1 MKDTSNVIELFPQA
15 EKQEQQ
21 KLTLQDIE
29 EFETLMME
37 VICNMQYLDRES
49 LERAYVVSTNFCRTA
64 IKDIY
69 KKLDELEEGV

>member
-1 MKDTSNVIELFPQA
+1 MTNVIELFPQA
-15 EKQEQQ
+15 NKQEQQ

-37 VICNMQYLDRES
+37 VICNMQHLDRES
-49 LERAYVVSTNFCRTA
+49 LERAYVVNTNFCRTA

-69 KKLDELEEGV
+69 KKLAELEEE